1 MRAYKT
7 FSVHTLTVCV
17 FVCWF
22 ACARAC
28 SPMYIIIFA
37 TVTLYYKW
45 GIRKWFVVF
54 EWTDKIVMSRNEN
67 YYIYGLLCLC
77 KFVYYLNAIQFCNE
91 TRHFNTY
98 NAQQVHRVNKWE
110 RSLFA
115 NSFVFA
121 NVVYISYECCQ
132 NHYHSHSDQ
141 QFNTNIILPLSCD
154 TVKIEY
160 LFIFNIY
167 SSRLE
172 KKTTKCVYEL

>member
-1 MRAYKT
+1 M
-7 FSVHTLTVCV
+7 C
-17 FVCWF
+17 
-22 ACARAC
+22 
-28 SPMYIIIFA
+28 
-37 TVTLYYKW
+37 
-45 GIRKWFVVF
+45 
-54 EWTDKIVMSRNEN
+54 RNEN

-167 SSRLE
+167 SSRLK
-172 KKTTKCVYEL
+172 KKTTKCVYMNYNKWQICIALIKILRKYWKILNSAWAHLI